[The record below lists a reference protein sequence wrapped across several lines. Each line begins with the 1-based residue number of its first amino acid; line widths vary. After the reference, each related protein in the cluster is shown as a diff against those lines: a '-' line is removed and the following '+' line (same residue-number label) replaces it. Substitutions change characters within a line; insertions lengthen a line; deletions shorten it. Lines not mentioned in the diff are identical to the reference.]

1 MISVTVRIAVF
12 IAIACTLFARVAS
25 AHQTSVKYVTANVSG
40 ATVDVELRTSPS
52 DVAELMHL
60 QPDAKPAVADVIAS
74 AAVVGPA
81 VSRWIDIVGDG
92 ATCPRGAVS
101 VAAASDPRFIA
112 VTWRATCAA
121 TIAILTIDFTGFF
134 AVDTRHQAI
143 VRVLTPHGDPY
154 EVAVRAEDPPLKL
167 TVGAAP
173 PSSWLAWIR
182 IGMGHIYDGRDH
194 ISFVLAL
201 LLVVGLKRNHD
212 GTWASRSLG
221 ASLRATATI
230 VTAFTIAHSLTLIAA
245 ALGWLRLPSQFVE
258 CAIATSIAYTAI
270 ENIIRPNVR
279 WRYILTFCF
288 GLVHGLGFASVLADI
303 LPKEHIIAPLLE
315 FNLGVEIGQLTI
327 VIVALPILIGLI
339 AWVGPNRYRRWVM
352 PVLSSAIAVLGL
364 LWLTERLFSVRI
376 IGF

>member
-1 MISVTVRIAVF
+1 MISVSVRIAVF
-12 IAIACTLFARVAS
+12 VAIACTVFPRVAS
-25 AHQTSVKYVTANVSG
+25 AHQTSVKYVTATVSG
-40 ATVDVELRTSPS
+40 ATVDVELRASPA

-60 QPDAKPAVADVIAS
+60 APDAKPAIDDVVRS
-74 AAVVGPA
+74 SAVVGPA
-81 VSRWIDIVGDG
+81 IARWIDVVGDG
-92 ATCPRGAVS
+92 NPCARTTAA
-101 VAAASDPRFIA
+101 VAAAHDPRFIS
-112 VTWRATCAA
+112 VSWRATCDVP
-121 TIAILTIDFTGFF
+121 IAMLTLDFTGFF

-154 EVAVRAEDPPLKL
+154 EVAVRAEDPPLNL
-167 TVGAAP
+167 SVGAAP

-201 LLVVGLKRNHD
+201 LLVVGLRRNDD

-270 ENIIRPNVR
+270 ENIVRPNVR
-279 WRYILTFCF
+279 WRYLLTFCF

-327 VIVALPILIGLI
+327 VIVALPMLLGVIKW
-339 AWVGPNRYRRWVM
+339 AGPNRYRRWVM
-352 PVLSSAIAVLGL
+352 PVLSSAIAILGL
-364 LWLTERLFSVRI
+364 LWLVERLFGVRI